1 MAFGYLSIRKYYVDY
16 IADDKHNI
24 IHSQP
29 QSLFICRPFNV
40 VAMLQYINFV
50 IIININSLHLDLFVT
65 FCS

>member
-1 MAFGYLSIRKYYVDY
+1 MAFGYLSIRKYYVDH
-16 IADDKHNI
+16 IADDEHNNI
-24 IHSQP
+24 RSQP
-29 QSLFICRPFNV
+29 QNLFICRAFNV